1 MDKQTQGNT
10 KIECN
15 IHIPKNNQN
24 VLITKPF
31 IPNLHLNLPFLAS
44 SPVSTQCLHL
54 VLPFFSNLLKPHPF
68 LH

>member
-1 MDKQTQGNT
+1 MQRNT

-15 IHIPKNNQN
+15 IHIPKNNQK
-24 VLITKPF
+24 VLLTKPF
-31 IPNLHLNLPFLAS
+31 APNIHLNLPSWPLPS
-44 SPVSTQCLHL
+44 VSTQCLHF